1 MGRLLLIINKILGS
15 KHLVVNRVL
24 ALVDSSHLITSRALA
39 DSKHMRVSQVLDSS
53 HLITSR
59 ALADS
64 KHMRVSQVLDSSRLP
79 TSRILRSK
87 HLVTST
93 TSAARTLA
101 DRSLV
106 LADSSRLT
114 VNPALV
120 SLVASRIHRIL
131 LSNSS
136 LVVRASLSS
145 LLHKGLILVR
155 CKTNSPGKRK
165 LLTSSG
171 KEVTCLP
178 VRVRNKIKVNH
189 SLVKIKRLFPIIG
202 SLVNSKASETFP
214 VCLP

>member
-1 MGRLLLIINKILGS
+1 MGRLLLIISKILGS

-24 ALVDSSHLITSRALA
+24 ALVGSSRLITSRALA
-39 DSKHMRVSQVLDSS
+39 D
-53 HLITSR
+53 R
-59 ALADS
+59 A
-64 KHMRVSQVLDSSRLP
+64 
-79 TSRILRSK
+79 
-87 HLVTST
+87 
-93 TSAARTLA
+93 
-101 DRSLV
+101 LV

-120 SLVASRIHRIL
+120 SLVASRIHRVL

-136 LVVRASLSS
+136 LVVRASLST

-155 CKTNSPGKRK
+155 CKTSSPGK

-171 KEVTCLP
+171 KEVTCP
-178 VRVRNKIKVNH
+178 PGRVRNEIKVNR

>member
-39 DSKHMRVSQVLDSS
+39 DN
-53 HLITSR
+53 
-59 ALADS
+59 

-120 SLVASRIHRIL
+120 SLVASRIHRVL

-155 CKTNSPGKRK
+155 CNTSSPGK

-171 KEVTCLP
+171 KEVTCP
-178 VRVRNKIKVNH
+178 PGRVRNKIKVNH

>member
-15 KHLVVNRVL
+15 KHLVVN
-24 ALVDSSHLITSRALA
+24 
-39 DSKHMRVSQVLDSS
+39 
-53 HLITSR
+53 
-59 ALADS
+59 
-64 KHMRVSQVLDSSRLP
+64 RVSQVLDSSRLP

-120 SLVASRIHRIL
+120 SLVASRIHRVL

-155 CKTNSPGKRK
+155 CKTSSPGKRK
-165 LLTSSG
+165 LLTSGG
-171 KEVTCLP
+171 KEVTCP
-178 VRVRNKIKVNH
+178 QGRVRNKIKVNH

>member
-1 MGRLLLIINKILGS
+1 MGRLLLIISKILGS

-24 ALVDSSHLITSRALA
+24 ALVGSSRLITSRALA
-39 DSKHMRVSQVLDSS
+39 DSKHMPVSQVLG
-53 HLITSR
+53 
-59 ALADS
+59 
-64 KHMRVSQVLDSSRLP
+64 SSRLP

-93 TSAARTLA
+93 TSAVRTLA
-101 DRSLV
+101 GRALV

-120 SLVASRIHRIL
+120 S
-131 LSNSS
+131 NSS
-136 LVVRASLSS
+136 LVVRASLST

-155 CKTNSPGKRK
+155 CKTSSPGK

-171 KEVTCLP
+171 KEVTCP
-178 VRVRNKIKVNH
+178 PGRVRNEIKVNR
-189 SLVKIKRLFPIIG
+189 SLGKIKRLFPIIG

>member
-1 MGRLLLIINKILGS
+1 MGRLLLIISKILGS

-39 DSKHMRVSQVLDSS
+39 DSKHMPVSQVLDSS

-64 KHMRVSQVLDSSRLP
+64 KHMPVSQVLDSSRLP

-87 HLVTST
+87 HLVTSR

-101 DRSLV
+101 GRSLV
-106 LADSSRLT
+106 LADSSSLT

-120 SLVASRIHRIL
+120 SLMASRIHRVL

-145 LLHKGLILVR
+145 
-155 CKTNSPGKRK
+155 
-165 LLTSSG
+165 
-171 KEVTCLP
+171 
-178 VRVRNKIKVNH
+178 
-189 SLVKIKRLFPIIG
+189 
-202 SLVNSKASETFP
+202 
-214 VCLP
+214 

>member
-24 ALVDSSHLITSRALA
+24 ALVDSSHLITSRA
-39 DSKHMRVSQVLDSS
+39 S
-53 HLITSR
+53 
-59 ALADS
+59 ADS
-64 KHMRVSQVLDSSRLP
+64 KHMRVSQVLDSSRLI
-79 TSRILRSK
+79 TSRALADNK
-87 HLVTST
+87 HMRVSQVLDSSRLPTST

-106 LADSSRLT
+106 LADSSRLM

-120 SLVASRIHRIL
+120 SLVASRIHRVL

-155 CKTNSPGKRK
+155 CKTSSPGKRK

-171 KEVTCLP
+171 KEVTCPLG
-178 VRVRNKIKVNH
+178 RVRNKIKVNH

>member
-1 MGRLLLIINKILGS
+1 MGRLLLIINKSLGS

-53 HLITSR
+53 
-59 ALADS
+59 
-64 KHMRVSQVLDSSRLP
+64 
-79 TSRILRSK
+79 
-87 HLVTST
+87 
-93 TSAARTLA
+93 
-101 DRSLV
+101 
-106 LADSSRLT
+106 RLT

-120 SLVASRIHRIL
+120 SLVASRIHRVL

-214 VCLP
+214 VCLPK

>member
-1 MGRLLLIINKILGS
+1 MGRLLLIISKILGS

-39 DSKHMRVSQVLDSS
+39 DSKHMQVSRD
-53 HLITSR
+53 
-59 ALADS
+59 
-64 KHMRVSQVLDSSRLP
+64 LDSSRL
-79 TSRILRSK
+79 
-87 HLVTST
+87 T
-93 TSAARTLA
+93 TS
-101 DRSLV
+101 
-106 LADSSRLT
+106 
-114 VNPALV
+114 PALV
-120 SLVASRIHRIL
+120 SLVASRIHRVL

-145 LLHKGLILVR
+145 LLHKDLVLAR
-155 CKTNSPGKRK
+155 CKTSSPGKGK

-171 KEVTCLP
+171 KEVTCP
-178 VRVRNKIKVNH
+178 PGRVRNKIKVNH

>member
-15 KHLVVNRVL
+15 KHLVVNIVL

-39 DSKHMRVSQVLDSS
+39 DSKH
-53 HLITSR
+53 
-59 ALADS
+59 
-64 KHMRVSQVLDSSRLP
+64 
-79 TSRILRSK
+79 
-87 HLVTST
+87 
-93 TSAARTLA
+93 
-101 DRSLV
+101 
-106 LADSSRLT
+106 LT

-120 SLVASRIHRIL
+120 SLVASRIHRVL

-145 LLHKGLILVR
+145 LPHRGLILVR
-155 CKTNSPGKRK
+155 CKTSSPGKRK

-178 VRVRNKIKVNH
+178 GRVRNKIKVNH

>member
-24 ALVDSSHLITSRALA
+24 ALVDSSHLITSRAWE

-64 KHMRVSQVLDSSRLP
+64 KHMRVSQVLDSSRLITSRALADNKHMRVSQVLASSRLP

-106 LADSSRLT
+106 LADS
-114 VNPALV
+114 
-120 SLVASRIHRIL
+120 
-131 LSNSS
+131 
-136 LVVRASLSS
+136 
-145 LLHKGLILVR
+145 
-155 CKTNSPGKRK
+155 
-165 LLTSSG
+165 
-171 KEVTCLP
+171 
-178 VRVRNKIKVNH
+178 
-189 SLVKIKRLFPIIG
+189 
-202 SLVNSKASETFP
+202 
-214 VCLP
+214 